1 MRVLKI
7 VTILALLS
15 LLLLVAAFYWTQ
27 RSLLYFPT
35 HVYLSPAQ
43 AHANE
48 SFQEIS
54 VKTAEGLSLK
64 AWYALAT
71 SKAFTIVFFHGNG
84 DSLYGAA
91 QIAEPKLVTGSLL
104 LSIVG
109 TADYQASHPKP
120 GSTVTVE
127 PACTNSSLAVS
138 RPETSSSTA
147 TLSEQVWL
155 SKWRA
160 NSQQAG

>member
-1 MRVLKI
+1 MRPP
-7 VTILALLS
+7 
-15 LLLLVAAFYWTQ
+15 
-27 RSLLYFPT
+27 RPR
-35 HVYLSPAQ
+35 LSPSS
-43 AHANE
+43 
-48 SFQEIS
+48 SFMA
-54 VKTAEGLSLK
+54 TAIRYMGPHRLPSH
-64 AWYALAT
+64 T
-71 SKAFTIVFFHGNG
+71 SKLG
-84 DSLYGAA
+84 
-91 QIAEPKLVTGSLL
+91 TGSLL

-138 RPETSSSTA
+138 CPEILSSTA